1 MYCKVSV
8 DLLNPTTRV
17 KEATTR
23 TAYGD
28 VTDILG
34 YLSTNG
40 FPNIQRGRSED
51 TTFMGYPFSCMIK
64 NNQNPIACAGGLR
77 CSSEAVGE
85 ENFFYPDEPLTAFG
99 TKYGDVYNSETGEL
113 DFDAN
118 FSNYS
123 SKYGKKILDK
133 TVIKPGYCSQTW
145 EFATE
150 QGNGTIKSICLT
162 HMAAAHAFDTEDFT
176 QNAAYAVGSDFTD
189 KMLPTLHDDTVN
201 DMNTLMS
208 NVLWNGSNSWS
219 LPEAK
224 YTTAVKSYDAYGS
237 YISDNYIVFVHVES
251 INVQSGS
258 DYITTLAYKKVPK
271 ELVSRYFE
279 PTAGS
284 VSNNPI
290 TFSSLAQASY
300 PEQYEGTISINTGNL
315 QVAAHFD
322 NIGNFAYQDRFAVT
336 LMCANVVYGTASY
349 TTAPVTGGSEPRVNN
364 YRGILNLKATWV
376 IHGDNLTVDKFTCP
390 YAISSRINGGSY
402 NGVGITLLL
411 KDFTLLYSYHDSAQ
425 GANAYRLIRRKLD
438 GTLVSDKVFNYYVIP
453 YLPFIYK
460 NIYSLVTGSSQYGP
474 SNAPYTMSKKEFYSL
489 DDNSLLGY
497 GISIYAGTLSS
508 SYVGDFF
515 PIDTFYC
522 DDKNPFYLARAGST
536 TTYCLG
542 FRTNY
547 LITKCNLRTPIVK
560 TNDFIMQVTVELFL
574 ED

>member
-17 KEATTR
+17 KEVTTR
-23 TAYGD
+23 TAYGE

-51 TTFMGYPFSCMIK
+51 TTFLGYPFSCMIK

-77 CSSEAVGE
+77 CSSEDAGE
-85 ENFFYPDEPLTAFG
+85 DNFFYPDEPLTAFG
-99 TKYGDVYNSETGEL
+99 TKYGDVYNSETGDL
-113 DFDAN
+113 DFDAD

-123 SKYGKKILDK
+123 SKYGKKLLDR
-133 TVIKPGYCSQTW
+133 TVIRPGYCSQTW
-145 EFATE
+145 EFAPE
-150 QGNGTIKSICLT
+150 QGNGTIKSVCLT

-176 QNAAYAVGSDFTD
+176 QDADYAVGSDFTD
-189 KMLPTLHDDTVN
+189 KNLPTLHDNTVT

-208 NVLWNGSNSWS
+208 NVLWNGSNSS
-219 LPEAK
+219 VPDAY
-224 YTTAVKSYDAYGS
+224 YTTAVNSYDAYGS

-251 INVQSGS
+251 INVQSGT

-279 PTAGS
+279 LTAGS

-300 PEQYEGTISINTGNL
+300 PEQYEGTITINTGNL

-322 NIGNFAYQDRFAVT
+322 NIGNLAYQDRFAVT
-336 LMCANVVYGTASY
+336 LMCANVVYGTQSY
-349 TTAPVTGGSEPRVNN
+349 TPAPITGGSEPRVNN

-411 KDFTLLYSYHDSAQ
+411 KDLTLMYSYHDSSQ
-425 GANAYRLIRRKLD
+425 GANAYRLIRRNLD

-453 YLPFIYK
+453 YLPFINK
-460 NIYSLVTGSSQYGP
+460 NIYSLVTTSTQYGV
-474 SNAPYTMSKKEFYSL
+474 SNAPYTMTKKEFYSL
-489 DDNSLLGY
+489 VDNTLLGY
-497 GISIYAGTLSS
+497 GISIYAGRLDN

-522 DDKNPFYLARAGST
+522 DDKNPFYLSRTGG
-536 TTYCLG
+536 TYQLG

-547 LITKCNLRTPIVK
+547 LITKCNFITPIVK
-560 TNDFIMQVTVELFL
+560 TSDYIMQVTVELFL